1 MEFIKSKDDKL
12 KQKNEN
18 INSTKKLK
26 EGLNTS
32 NMSKDAGMNGIIDE
46 IGNLMKKFA
55 NEVNITNNNTNQ
67 IVGKIYI

>member
-32 NMSKDAGMNGIIDE
+32 NMSKDVGMNGIIDE